1 MAPPGRTG
9 LDRKTLLRAFFVVA
23 VLVGIALRL
32 TWNQDMEFK
41 GDENFMFER
50 SQRVGVEEEW
60 PELGMP
66 SGVGL
71 RNPGM
76 SIWVFVG
83 LARAFAAKTPMT
95 LDRAVVLM
103 NCFALAWALWM
114 AARLVPD
121 DGKQREAWLWATALA
136 AVNPIA
142 LLLER
147 KIWAQSVLPT
157 FSIAFL
163 VGWWRR
169 DRAWGAALWGLVGA
183 LVGQIH
189 MSGFFF
195 AAGFAAWDLVLG
207 WTQRARRPRTK
218 WLAWIGGSAVGAIPL
233 WPWVKY
239 VLSGTDKGPPWS
251 WETVSGFRF
260 FRHWVSDAL
269 GLGLDYSLGSQ
280 YWDFLRWPLWGES
293 KDFYPAL
300 YVQGVSFAVGALVL
314 VAAVARGWR
323 DVVRVRSWSETA
335 FTLAAAFLGYGLL
348 ITGAGV
354 LVFKH
359 YLIVTFPLE
368 WLSLGYL
375 AMRYLKRPRLA
386 LFAVWAAQ
394 LFLSVNFLTYIHEK
408 GGALGG
414 DYGRAYS
421 QQPHGPW

>member
-1 MAPPGRTG
+1 
-9 LDRKTLLRAFFVVA
+9 
-23 VLVGIALRL
+23 
-32 TWNQDMEFK
+32 
-41 GDENFMFER
+41 
-50 SQRVGVEEEW
+50 
-60 PELGMP
+60 
-66 SGVGL
+66 
-71 RNPGM
+71 
-76 SIWVFVG
+76 
-83 LARAFAAKTPMT
+83 
-95 LDRAVVLM
+95 
-103 NCFALAWALWM
+103 
-114 AARLVPD
+114 
-121 DGKQREAWLWATALA
+121 
-136 AVNPIA
+136 
-142 LLLER
+142 
-147 KIWAQSVLPT
+147 
-157 FSIAFL
+157 
-163 VGWWRR
+163 
-169 DRAWGAALWGLVGA
+169 
-183 LVGQIH
+183 
-189 MSGFFF
+189 
-195 AAGFAAWDLVLG
+195 
-207 WTQRARRPRTK
+207 
-218 WLAWIGGSAVGAIPL
+218 
-233 WPWVKY
+233 
-239 VLSGTDKGPPWS
+239 
-251 WETVSGFRF
+251 
-260 FRHWVSDAL
+260 VSDAL